1 MPADVEPEDVA
12 GFLPGVAGVVGELH
26 AAGLAASA
34 RQDLR
39 LDDDLAAEFLRSRAG
54 FLGSRREPALR
65 DWDAEAAKQLLAL
78 VLVEIHGRG
87 RVYWPPHCPRPSQP
101 SERARPSSYT
111 RARVPTRVGVLPTT
125 H

>member
-39 LDDDLAAEFLRSRAG
+39 LDDDLAAELLRSRAG
-54 FLGSRREPALR
+54 FLGSRREPAFR

-87 RVYWPPHCPRPSQP
+87 RVYWPPRALRASRPSR
-101 SERARPSSYT
+101 RASTFQVT